1 MNQPIKINKIS
12 WQAYEHSHTG
22 DKSSDWFWG
31 LGVVSV
37 GAIILSIYFG
47 NILLSIIFFLFTV
60 ISIMM
65 AKKKPEIHT
74 FEITRKG
81 VRAGNLLFPYSNL
94 ESFWVDDNEY
104 DDKIIFRT
112 RKAMQNFLI
121 IPFDSTE
128 TDPELLRDFLLDY
141 LDEEELEEPLH
152 QKLMEFLG
160 F

>member
-1 MNQPIKINKIS
+1 MNQPIKINRIS

-112 RKAMQNFLI
+112 RKAMQNFLV

-141 LDEEELEEPLH
+141 LDEEELEESLH